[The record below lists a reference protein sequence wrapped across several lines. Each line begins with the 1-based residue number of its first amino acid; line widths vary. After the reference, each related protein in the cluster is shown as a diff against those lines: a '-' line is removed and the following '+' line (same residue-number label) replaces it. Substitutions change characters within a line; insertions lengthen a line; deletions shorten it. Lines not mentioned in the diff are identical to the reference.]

1 MLTAPTYV
9 YEARDVLCGR
19 YISKAIQ
26 NLLLDEELEKRQG
39 RTKIRAELAG
49 SCLKAAVYLIV
60 FHRNSSSVYPC
71 REIDMA
77 VFEAP
82 L

>member
-1 MLTAPTYV
+1 MLTAPRKFMRHATFS
-9 YEARDVLCGR
+9 ADG
-19 YISKAIQ
+19 ISVKQ
-26 NLLLDEELEKRQG
+26 YKTRRRTREETGKDE
-39 RTKIRAELAG
+39 IRAELAG
-49 SCLKAAVYLIV
+49 SCLTAAAYLIV

>member
-1 MLTAPTYV
+1 MLTAPRKFMRHATFS
-9 YEARDVLCGR
+9 ADG
-19 YISKAIQ
+19 ISVKIIQ

-39 RTKIRAELAG
+39 RTKFAR
-49 SCLKAAVYLIV
+49 SCLSAAAYLIV
-60 FHRNSSSVYPC
+60 FHRNSSSVYRC

>member
-1 MLTAPTYV
+1 MLTAPRTFMRHATFSADGTLVKQYKLGSRRR
-9 YEARDVLCGR
+9 AR
-19 YISKAIQ
+19 
-26 NLLLDEELEKRQG
+26 EETGKGE
-39 RTKIRAELAG
+39 IRAELAG

-60 FHRNSSSVYPC
+60 FHRNSSPVYPC